1 MERVTLEA
9 KQRDGLGKN
18 HVRRLR
24 RDGLIPGIVYG
35 RGRDPMPV
43 AVESKAL
50 RAALHTTS
58 GMNVLIDLALANGDQ
73 ESRTVM
79 VKDLQRDIFLRNI
92 THVDFY
98 AIDLTR
104 MVEAHVPITFTGQAA
119 GIAEGGVGEVHL
131 REIVVKCLPMQIPQH
146 IACDVSALEVGDSIH
161 VRDLVMPSDVTVV
174 TLPEEVVVSVVVP
187 KVVEEAAPA
196 ATPEAAAATG
206 EAPAAAAA
214 TAATAAPG
222 EAKPA
227 AVPEKA
233 EKAKAEAPA
242 KAAKAESP
250 SKAEKST

>member
-1 MERVTLEA
+1 PSAFSRGVAGFFVWRHAMERVTLEA

-43 AVESKAL
+43 AVEGKPL
-50 RAALHTTS
+50 RAALRTTS

-104 MVEAHVPITFTGQAA
+104 MVYSPGTIIFTDHSG
-119 GIAEGGVGEVHL
+119 GIASGGV
-131 REIVVKCLPMQIPQH
+131 VVL
-146 IACDVSALEVGDSIH
+146 
-161 VRDLVMPSDVTVV
+161 
-174 TLPEEVVVSVVVP
+174 
-187 KVVEEAAPA
+187 
-196 ATPEAAAATG
+196 
-206 EAPAAAAA
+206 
-214 TAATAAPG
+214 
-222 EAKPA
+222 
-227 AVPEKA
+227 
-233 EKAKAEAPA
+233 
-242 KAAKAESP
+242 
-250 SKAEKST
+250 

>member
-9 KQRDGLGKN
+9 KRRDGLGKN

-43 AVESKAL
+43 AVEGKAL

-104 MVEAHVPITFTGQAA
+104 MVEAHVPMTFRSEEHTSELQSLAYL
-119 GIAEGGVGEVHL
+119 VCRL
-131 REIVVKCLPMQIPQH
+131 L
-146 IACDVSALEVGDSIH
+146 LE
-161 VRDLVMPSDVTVV
+161 
-174 TLPEEVVVSVVVP
+174 
-187 KVVEEAAPA
+187 K
-196 ATPEAAAATG
+196 
-206 EAPAAAAA
+206 
-214 TAATAAPG
+214 
-222 EAKPA
+222 K
-227 AVPEKA
+227 K
-233 EKAKAEAPA
+233 KK
-242 KAAKAESP
+242 K
-250 SKAEKST
+250 

>member
-1 MERVTLEA
+1 MERVTVQA
-9 KQRDGLGKN
+9 KRRDGLGKN
-18 HVRRLR
+18 QVRRLR

-35 RGRDPMPV
+35 RGSDPVPV

-58 GMNVLIDLALANGDQ
+58 GMNVLIDLALANGDR

-104 MVEAHVPITFTGQAA
+104 TVEAHVPITFVGHAA
-119 GIAEGGVGEVHL
+119 GIAEGGVFEVHL
-131 REIVVKCLPMQIPQH
+131 REILVRCLPMQIPEH
-146 IACDVSALEVGDSIH
+146 IEFDISALEVGDAIH
-161 VRDLVMPSDVTVV
+161 ARDLVVPSDVAVV
-174 TLPEEVVVSVVVP
+174 TPPEEVVATIVVP

-196 ATPEAAAATG
+196 PAPEAAAAATG

-214 TAATAAPG
+214 AQASG
-222 EAKPA
+222 EAKSA
-227 AVPEKA
+227 AAPEKPEKPERPEKA
-233 EKAKAEAPA
+233 KPEAPA
-242 KAAKAESP
+242 KA
-250 SKAEKST
+250 EKGS

>member
-43 AVESKAL
+43 AVEGKAL
-50 RAALHTTS
+50 RAALRTTS

-104 MVEAHVPITFTGQAA
+104 TVEAHVPITFTGQAA
-119 GIAEGGVGEVHL
+119 GIAEGGVVEVHL
-131 REIVVKCLPMQIPQH
+131 REVVVKCLPMQIPQH

-161 VRDLVMPSDVTVV
+161 ARDLVMPSDVTVV

-214 TAATAAPG
+214 TAAPG